1 MSTIMPQVLVPSDQ
15 LCKMLDKRRDTIDTL
30 QHKIMMQELELKTLR
45 AQVMELEKDKQKR
58 KQVWD
63 MHQDAKRIR
72 RIPSYRHLPCHHTVS
87 SPPTINSP
95 EYTPM
100 PYGPDSPKSSEYLP
114 TDPIAPEHREGTSDE
129 DGAIAEI
136 EEFLATL

>member
-1 MSTIMPQVLVPSDQ
+1 MSTTMPQVLVPSDQ
-15 LCKMLDKRRDTIDTL
+15 LCTMLDKRRDTIDTL
-30 QHKIMMQELELKTLR
+30 QHKIMMQEVELKTLR

-63 MHQDAKRIR
+63 MHQDVKRIR

-95 EYTPM
+95 EY
-100 PYGPDSPKSSEYLP
+100 LP
-114 TDPIAPEHREGTSDE
+114 AEPIAPEEDREGTSDE
-129 DGAIAEI
+129 EGAIAEI